1 MKQFAVYNK
10 TFVAAITPAVL
21 ELINAVTEAGNVW
34 VTAVVTAA
42 VVYLVP
48 NAEAV
53 DA

>member
-1 MKQFAVYNK
+1 MKQYNK
-10 TFVAAITPAVL
+10 AFVAAITPAVL
-21 ELINAVTEAGNVW
+21 ELLDAVTQAGNVW

-48 NAEAV
+48 NGTAG